1 MTADLKEIRAV
12 LTDKFLAQRPSL
24 KRVQARLVAKGMEP
38 IDRTDYQVLMQE
50 IYTLRALFKH
60 AEVKVPEDA
69 DVVRFKVNYWGN
81 SSNPNFQVKAELKPK
96 GPEVLKALRAN
107 KIAVKVKSTTLRL
120 KGDSVPEIV
129 SVPDMHFG
137 YRVIGEVLDPIH
149 DEAAIACMLEVLR
162 YLQPRVIVFDG
173 DNLDFAGFSSF
184 LKHPS
189 LLHLA
194 NAAVQRLYEFL
205 YAVRSAC
212 PNARIVYMEGNH
224 EFRAK
229 RYLQERAPE
238 FVGLCRGGTDKEVT
252 AVDYLLRLD
261 ELNIEYVGDYG
272 KRTWIGDI
280 LALHGELL
288 GKTGGETAAKMLNEY
303 VESSFC
309 GHNHRLE
316 LAFKTRTTRGKRVRT
331 FAATCGTLARIDGSL
346 PGSKYP
352 DAQQG
357 FLIVWDEQNPQVV
370 PIDEGKCRIGPVRFE
385 AVIGE

>member
-1 MTADLKEIRAV
+1 MLDTKTLREV
-12 LTDKFLAQRPSL
+12 LTDKFLATRPSL
-24 KRVQARLVAKGMEP
+24 KRVQAKAARNGFKGEVT
-38 IDRTDYQVLMQE
+38 REDYQILMQE

-81 SSNPNFQVKAELKPK
+81 SNNPNFQVKAELKPK
-96 GPEVLKALRAN
+96 GPEILKALRA
-107 KIAVKVKSTTLRL
+107 KKTAVKVKSTTLRL
-120 KGDSVPEIV
+120 KGDSAPEIV
-129 SVPDMHFG
+129 VVPDMHFG
-137 YRVIGEVLDPIH
+137 YRAVGEVLETIH
-149 DEAAIACMLEVLR
+149 DEAAVACMLEVLR
-162 YLQPRVIVFDG
+162 YTQPRVIVFTG

-205 YAVRSAC
+205 YAVRAGC
-212 PNARIVYMEGNH
+212 PNARIIYIEGNH

-238 FVGLCRGGTDKEVT
+238 FVGLCRGGSKQEVT

-272 KRTWIGDI
+272 THIWIGNI
-280 LALHGELL
+280 RALHGELL
-288 GKTGGETAAKMLNEY
+288 GKNGGETAAKMLIEY

-316 LAFKTRTTRGKRVRT
+316 LAFKTRTTLGKRVFT
-331 FAATCGTLARIDGSL
+331 FAATCGTLARVDGSL
-346 PGSKYP
+346 PGVKYP

-357 FLIVWDEQNPQVV
+357 FLIIWDERNPQVV
-370 PIDEGKCRIGPVRFE
+370 PIYEGKCRIGPIRFE
-385 AVIGE
+385 AVLGE